1 MSIVDA
7 IIILFL
13 ILGALIGFK
22 KGFIKTM
29 VSLIGVILV
38 IVLSFYFKTPI
49 ATFMYNYLPF
59 WDFGGLSILNIFLY
73 ESIAFLLVFVLLSS
87 VLGIIINITG
97 IIEKLL
103 NVTIVLGFFSKILG
117 AIAGVLEMI
126 VFIFIAAFVLARI
139 NVTSELIM
147 ESSWART
154 ILARTPV
161 LANVAGPTYNALSE
175 IYELQKEY
183 ADTDDKEAYNVDA
196 LTSLIRYGVISKEQ
210 AKKLID
216 DGKLK
221 ITTEVNFY

>member
-13 ILGALIGFK
+13 LLGALIGFK

-59 WDFGGLSILNIFLY
+59 WDFGGLTVLNIFLY
-73 ESIAFLLVFVLLSS
+73 ESIAFLLVFVILSS
-87 VLGIIINITG
+87 ILGIIINITG
-97 IIEKLL
+97 VIEKLL
-103 NVTIVLGFFSKILG
+103 NITIVLGAFSKVLG
-117 AIAGVLEMI
+117 AIAGVLEMV
-126 VFIFIAAFVLARI
+126 VFIFISLFVLARI
-139 NVTSELIM
+139 NVTSEFVM

-154 ILARTPV
+154 ILARTPI

-183 ADTDDKEAYNVDA
+183 ADTADKEQYNVDA

-216 DGKLK
+216 DGKLR
-221 ITTEVNFY
+221 ISTEVNFY

>member
-49 ATFMYNYLPF
+49 ATFLYNYLPF

-103 NVTIVLGFFSKILG
+103 NITIVLGFFSKILG

-139 NVTSELIM
+139 NITSEFIM

-210 AKKLID
+210 AKKLIE

>member
-103 NVTIVLGFFSKILG
+103 NITIVLGFFSKILG

-139 NVTSELIM
+139 NITSEFIM

-210 AKKLID
+210 AKKLIE

>member
-59 WDFGGLSILNIFLY
+59 WDFGGLTILNIFLY
-73 ESIAFLLVFVLLSS
+73 ESIAFLLVFVILSS

-103 NVTIVLGFFSKILG
+103 NITIVLGFFSKILG

-139 NVTSELIM
+139 NVTSEFIM

-183 ADTDDKEAYNVDA
+183 ADTDDKESYNVDA

-216 DGKLK
+216 DGKLR

>member
-87 VLGIIINITG
+87 VVGIIINITG

>member
-29 VSLIGVILV
+29 VSLIVVILV

-59 WDFGGLSILNIFLY
+59 WDFGGLTILNIFLY
-73 ESIAFLLVFVLLSS
+73 ESIAFLLVFVILSS

-103 NVTIVLGFFSKILG
+103 NITIVLGFFSKILG

-139 NVTSELIM
+139 NVTSEFIM

-183 ADTDDKEAYNVDA
+183 ADTDDKESYNVDA

-216 DGKLK
+216 DGKLR

>member
-139 NVTSELIM
+139 NVTSEFIM

-175 IYELQKEY
+175 IYELQKQY
-183 ADTDDKEAYNVDA
+183 ADTDDKESYNVDA

-216 DGKLK
+216 DGKLR

>member
-13 ILGALIGFK
+13 LLGALIGFK

-29 VSLIGVILV
+29 ISLIGVILV

-59 WDFGGLSILNIFLY
+59 WDFGGLTILNIFLY
-73 ESIAFLLVFVLLSS
+73 ESIAFLLVFVILSS

-139 NVTSELIM
+139 NVTSEFIM
-147 ESSWART
+147 ESSWARI

-216 DGKLK
+216 DGKLR

>member
-59 WDFGGLSILNIFLY
+59 WDFGGLTVLNIFLY

-87 VLGIIINITG
+87 ILGIIINITG

-103 NVTIVLGFFSKILG
+103 NITIVLGFFSKILG

-139 NVTSELIM
+139 NVTSEFIM
-147 ESSWART
+147 ESSWARA

-216 DGKLK
+216 DGKLR